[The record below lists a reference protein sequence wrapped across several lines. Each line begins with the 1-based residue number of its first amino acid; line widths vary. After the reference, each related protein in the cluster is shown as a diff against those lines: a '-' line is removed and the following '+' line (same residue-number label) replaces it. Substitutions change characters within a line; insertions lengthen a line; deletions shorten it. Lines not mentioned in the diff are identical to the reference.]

1 MTPSKERAL
10 AALLTQPNK
19 TSAAAAA
26 GITDRTLR
34 SYLADTEFQEAYR
47 RAFGSVV
54 EDATRQAQ
62 QTLAPALSTLREIME
77 DSEIPAVARVSA
89 AKAALEFA
97 LRLTETHDF
106 ATRLQAVEQL
116 AQEAKQQ

>member
-34 SYLADTEFQEAYR
+34 SYLADTEFQEACR

-62 QTLAPALSTLREIME
+62 QTLAPALSTLREIM
-77 DSEIPAVARVSA
+77 EIPAVARVSA

>member
-1 MTPSKERAL
+1 M
-10 AALLTQPNK
+10 
-19 TSAAAAA
+19 
-26 GITDRTLR
+26 
-34 SYLADTEFQEAYR
+34 
-47 RAFGSVV
+47 V